1 MTKNELLYKLAEK
14 YDDWMNMAKSFWLNE
29 EDASD
34 LVQEMFVRIFDYVKD
49 PNKIMYN
56 ETELN
61 TFYVYVTLRNLYYS
75 KLTYNNK
82 FVSID
87 DHMATLDK
95 TYFCE
100 EEFGEKNR
108 KEYLEKVFSNVDSI
122 MDTWYWYDK
131 KMFELYYRTDMSMRD
146 ISSETNITLS
156 SIFNTLSN
164 AKAQIRKKLKEDYE
178 EYKRT
183 KE

>member
-14 YDDWMNMAKSFWLNE
+14 YDDWINMAKSFKLSDDN
-29 EDASD
+29 ASE
-34 LVQEMFVRIFDYVKD
+34 LVQEMFIRIFDYVKE
-49 PNKIMYN
+49 PKKIMYN
-56 ETELN
+56 KTEVN
-61 TFYVYVTLRNLYYS
+61 SFYVYVTLRNLYYAKINQNK
-75 KLTYNNK
+75 KLVN
-82 FVSID
+82 ID
-87 DHMATLDK
+87 DYIPVIDK
-95 TYFCE
+95 MFQFE
-100 EEFGEKNR
+100 EKYGEKNR
-108 KEYLEKVFSNVDSI
+108 KEYLEKLFSGVDSI
-122 MDTWYWYDK
+122 IDTWYWYDK

-164 AKAQIRKKLKEDYE
+164 AKAQIKKKLEEDYE